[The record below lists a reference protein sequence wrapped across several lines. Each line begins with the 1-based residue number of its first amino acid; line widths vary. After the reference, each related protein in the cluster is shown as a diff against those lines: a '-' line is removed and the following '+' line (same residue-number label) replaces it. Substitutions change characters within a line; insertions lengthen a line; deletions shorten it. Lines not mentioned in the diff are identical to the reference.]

1 MLELTCARPAD
12 LDRALAKVSD
22 FLQRHRPQSRPLIS
36 LPVLID
42 RATHG
47 AWVRSWLAQHDAS
60 GTSAGVAVAPAW
72 DALDGLLAI
81 AHATETPAG
90 ARIEWWEGLRR
101 DDPWSAAA
109 LTHRILGVWRDH
121 PGAPELRAVHA
132 YTDASASPRA
142 DVRRTLLAERAG
154 RLLREAMSHD
164 ARKVLAWAS
173 EPFEGPEGWFKF
185 TLSKLG
191 VDESPARWRTKP
203 DPERLR
209 PLLDRPFA
217 IVGLADADPATIGLI
232 EAIAELQDVCWVRPS
247 TALSVSTKP
256 SPSATRAQG
265 VEIAR
270 LRSLP
275 EFTPLDPHSLTPCPT
290 LAIWRAWMTGEA
302 ADTEAKAKVT
312 PNLFPS
318 WSARR
323 EVEAV
328 RDALLE
334 RFAAQEL
341 EPRHVRLLSPDLA
354 TYGPLILDVF
364 SEAGDGRAPL
374 ALFAPEPEQAT
385 SEKQE
390 PKKQVPKIPLQL
402 IGLGL
407 TATNPVAAALLKALD
422 LLTDRLTVSGWFEL
436 LCIPQVK
443 RRFGLT
449 HLDNDSLRKLLARS
463 AARWGFDGAERGE
476 VYGIDAPVHSVDFGL
491 QRMALSAFVH
501 QELDPAKGE
510 VPTRWGHASALLFPT
525 DVGGSEGMQASARL
539 QIAFETLRTWH
550 ERLRSGPA
558 AEDSGTWPALLGELL
573 DDLLQTGS
581 STQFL
586 RQDVNEVLF
595 EVLGEDPSP
604 SATTVASLLRER
616 FDRGLKG
623 DAKGLPGV
631 QVMSLDEANAL
642 PAELVILMGLNSG
655 AFPRRDDRPSWMPEG
670 DRPSRTDRDQQA
682 FTAAV
687 LAAKRE
693 VWLTWTA
700 REPRRGEEI
709 PPSSLVED
717 LIDALGLGKDG
728 RRNAV
733 QPNGRH
739 RWSVSAGETWGTSV
753 VAAAAATSRR
763 GAIELE
769 PRWGKQAV
777 PTQGDASGP
786 PPRTMRLS
794 DLRNALLNPSKTL
807 LTKGLGV
814 WLDNDERDL
823 SDADPREL
831 AAGLERWKLKDMLI
845 RRLLEDPHA
854 DHATA
859 FDVLVGDGLLPAN
872 AVGRAEFDAHVSE
885 CRELVMQYKEWMGS
899 TPAPSIVESTTFDI
913 DGQEITLTGELP
925 ESVIRHPSER
935 QAMHIFGRVYASDAD
950 KGKHLLKGWL
960 ELLLA
965 NAVGRPAPAAFIAY
979 FKGKQPTLV
988 GLCMRPAENGL
999 WHADREPIPTEKLDG
1014 TQVKAWINAPDR
1026 AEVARET
1033 LRQLVR
1039 LALLSE
1045 RMPLP
1050 LFEESSH
1057 ALAKELV
1064 TKGRDQKA
1072 AGLSPADL
1080 LNAAIAS
1087 AGDKW
1092 FPGYYWKGDCEDP
1105 YVSRLHPSYDLVGD
1119 LEGLMSKN
1127 VSLRPSTQP
1136 DVSCALSLALHVW
1149 WPVACARVTPAA
1161 FKKHFL
1167 AGGNP

>member
-22 FLQRHRPQSRPLIS
+22 FLGRHRPQSRPLIS

-47 AWVRSWLAQHDAS
+47 AWVRSWLAQHDPS
-60 GTSAGVAVAPAW
+60 GTSAGVAVVPAW
-72 DALDGLLAI
+72 DALDGLI
-81 AHATETPAG
+81 AVAYASEAPAG
-90 ARIEWWEGLRR
+90 ARIQWWEGLRR

-121 PGAPELRAVHA
+121 PGAPELKAVHA

-164 ARKVLAWAS
+164 AAAVLPWAS
-173 EPFEGPEGWFKF
+173 EPSEGSDAWFRF
-185 TLSKLG
+185 TLRKLG
-191 VDESPARWRTKP
+191 VQDSPAGWRTAP

-209 PLLDRPFA
+209 PLLDRPVV

-232 EAIAELQDVCWVRPS
+232 EAIAEIQDVCWIRPS
-247 TALSVSTKP
+247 TALGVADTPPSSV
-256 SPSATRAQG
+256 TRAQG

-270 LRSLP
+270 LKTLP
-275 EFTPLDPHSLTPCPT
+275 AFTPGDPGSSSPCPT
-290 LAIWRAWMTGEA
+290 LANWRAWMTSGTPPEA
-302 ADTEAKAKVT
+302 PAEEGRV
-312 PNLFPS
+312 LFPA
-318 WSARR
+318 WTPRR
-323 EVEAV
+323 EVEQV
-328 RDALLE
+328 RDELLR
-334 RFAAQEL
+334 RFNNEDF
-341 EPRHVRLLSPDLA
+341 EPRQVRILTPDLA

-364 SEAGDGRAPL
+364 SESGDGRKPL
-374 ALFAPEPEQAT
+374 ATFADAGSP
-385 SEKQE
+385 
-390 PKKQVPKIPLQL
+390 PKAKGQVPKIPLQL

-407 TATNPVAAALLKALD
+407 TSTNPVAAALLKALD

-449 HLDNDSLRKLLARS
+449 HLDNDSLRKLLAS
-463 AARWGFDGAERGE
+463 SGARWGFNGAERGE
-476 VYGIDAPVHSVDFGL
+476 VYGIEAPVHSVDFGL

-510 VPTRWGHASALLFPT
+510 VPTRWGHANALLFPT

-539 QIAFETLRTWH
+539 QIAFETLRIWH
-550 ERLRSGPA
+550 KRLWNGPA
-558 AEDSGTWPALLGELL
+558 AEGSGTWPALLGELL

-586 RQDVNEVLF
+586 RQDVNEVLL
-595 EVLGEDPSP
+595 EVLGEDTSP

-655 AFPRRDDRPSWMPEG
+655 TFPRRDDRPSWMPEG

-700 REPRRGEEI
+700 REPRRGEEV

-717 LIDALGLGKDG
+717 LIDALRLDKDE

-733 QPNGRH
+733 QPHGRH
-739 RWSVSAGETWGTSV
+739 RWSVSAGEPWGTSM
-753 VAAAAATSRR
+753 VAAAEAVSR
-763 GAIELE
+763 GAKTEEELS
-769 PRWGKQAV
+769 WGDQVV
-777 PTQGDASGP
+777 PTADDASGP
-786 PPRTMRLS
+786 PPRTISLLE
-794 DLRNALLNPSKTL
+794 LRNALLNPSKTL

-823 SDADPREL
+823 SDADPRKL
-831 AAGLERWKLKDMLI
+831 ASALESWMLKDTLI
-845 RRLLEDPHA
+845 RLLLEDPDA
-854 DHATA
+854 DDATA
-859 FDVLVGDGLLPAN
+859 FEVTVGDGLLPAN
-872 AVGRAEFDAHVSE
+872 ALGRAQFDAYAEE
-885 CRELVMQYKEWMGS
+885 CRELVVQYREWMGS
-899 TPAPSIVESTTFDI
+899 TPEPSCVAATTFDI

-925 ESVIRHPSER
+925 EAFIRQTSEG
-935 QAMHIFGRVYASDAD
+935 QAMHIFGRASASKAD
-950 KGKHLLKGWL
+950 KSKHLLKGWL

-979 FKGKQPTLV
+979 VDKRKPTLI
-988 GLCMRPAENGL
+988 GLCIRPAENGL
-999 WHADREPIPTEKLDG
+999 WHAEQEAISPAVPNG
-1014 TQVKAWINAPDR
+1014 TDEETWLADSRRVST
-1026 AEVARET
+1026 ARDT
-1033 LRQLVR
+1033 LEQLVR

-1064 TKGRDQKA
+1064 TKGRDPKA
-1072 AGLSPADL
+1072 ASLSPADL
-1080 LNAAIAS
+1080 LSSAIGK
-1087 AGDKW
+1087 AGDQW
-1092 FPGYYWKGDCEDP
+1092 FPTYYSKGDCEDP
-1105 YVSRLHPSYDLVGD
+1105 YVSRLHPSYDLVRD
-1119 LEGLMSKN
+1119 LERLMVEN
-1127 VSLRPSTQP
+1127 VSLRPSTGP
-1136 DVSCALSLALHVW
+1136 DLSCALSLALHVW
-1149 WPVACARVTPAA
+1149 WPVACARVTSDK
-1161 FKKHFL
+1161 FKNHFL